1 MRKTKINVEKEWK
14 IMKNLNRFT
23 LSVAAAALIAFTAH
37 ASLAHGQE
45 RGEAKAKIGNANVV
59 IDYGRPELNGRDPM
73 KMMQPGTLWR
83 LGANAATTITS
94 DADLDFGGTR
104 VAKGQHV
111 LLARLAEGGKW
122 SLVVSGKAANEYDP
136 GSKIAE
142 APLEMKEGDES
153 VEELTIKLSNQ
164 EGRGVIEITWGT
176 SRLVGSFAPAK

>member
-1 MRKTKINVEKEWK
+1 
-14 IMKNLNRFT
+14 MKNLNRFT
-23 LSVAAAALIAFTAH
+23 LGVVAAALIAFTAH

-45 RGEAKAKIGNANVV
+45 RGEAKAKIGSANVV

-73 KMMQPGTLWR
+73 KLMQAGSLWR
-83 LGANAATTITS
+83 LGANDPTTITS

-136 GSKIAE
+136 SAKIAE
-142 APLEMKEGDES
+142 VPLELKEGNDT
-153 VEELTIKLSNQ
+153 VEELTISLSNR

-176 SRLVGSFAPAK
+176 SRLVGSFGTAK